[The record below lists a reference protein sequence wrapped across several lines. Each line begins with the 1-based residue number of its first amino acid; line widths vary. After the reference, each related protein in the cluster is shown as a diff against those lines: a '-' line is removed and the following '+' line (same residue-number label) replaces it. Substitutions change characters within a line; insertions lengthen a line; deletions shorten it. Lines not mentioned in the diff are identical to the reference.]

1 LSGRTASRW
10 PAPSPSASRRLG
22 RGDGAAFEGILRR
35 GKPGTRAAGPA
46 EYVVG
51 AVRALELFAPS
62 PSTVFLAD
70 WSARLGQDLFAPP
83 NVGGWPGGRVWVSAQ
98 ASIARAN
105 YAAVLVG
112 GRLSRG
118 GQPLDALGLA
128 RKHGRGKSLDDL
140 SASGLADRV
149 AVMAFSEFGR
159 TVAENFSA
167 GTDHGNRRPR
177 VRPGPQVDEA
187 YARAWLRVEIQKN

>member
-1 LSGRTASRW
+1 
-10 PAPSPSASRRLG
+10 
-22 RGDGAAFEGILRR
+22 
-35 GKPGTRAAGPA
+35 
-46 EYVVG
+46 VVG

-167 GTDHGNRRPR
+167 GTDHGTAGPVFVLAPKLTRPLLGDT
-177 VRPGPQVDEA
+177 PSLTDLDPKHGD
-187 YARAWLRVEIQKN
+187 LRVGLDFRRVYATFLDDWLGLSAEAALGQKFERLSLFHS